1 MNASISIV
9 GAVLAISLVAG
20 CATTNV
26 GGNSPSAQSVAR
38 TNDQHCGL
46 QSASRL
52 PANGSNCQFAG
63 RSYSGEDV
71 DRTGKTS
78 AAEALAILDPS
89 ISVGR

>member
-1 MNASISIV
+1 MNASISII
-9 GAVLAISLVAG
+9 GAVLAINLVAG
-20 CATTNV
+20 CATTNMS
-26 GGNSPSAQSVAR
+26 GNSPGTPSVAR

-52 PANGSNCQFAG
+52 PANGANCQVAG